1 MYRIGLINMPFAVTS
16 LPSVALLQLK
26 AVIADE
32 CGGKASADIHYLN
45 YDVAIH
51 LGQIYTDISCSLEAN
66 MCGAGDWFFKKE
78 AFPEAQDDPERYLR
92 RFFPQMDGRMGQRKQ
107 QLLKL
112 RAEAGALLERLIDQ
126 HKLDSYDMVGF
137 TSMFCQNVA
146 SIAMAKKLKQKKPG
160 MAVVIGG
167 ANCES
172 PMGEQLVRNVPE
184 IDFIFSGP
192 SLKSFPEFL
201 KHKLAEDEEKCHAV
215 KGVFSRQNVERE
227 IPQQNTVGDEIEV
240 GKYANFDYSEFL
252 DLSEKTPGGKLKPT
266 IMFETSRGCW
276 WGQRA
281 HCTFCGL
288 NGTIMSYKAMPVER
302 AIGQFHHLFRYSDR
316 CKHFQATD
324 NIMPKE
330 YIREVFGRITP
341 PDDISIF
348 YEVKADLTKEDMA
361 ILAKARVTEIQPGI
375 ESLSTSTL
383 KLMKKGTTA
392 FQNIKF
398 LKNCLTYHI
407 SPAWNLLIGF
417 PGETAEVYRKYLNDL
432 PLLAHVPP
440 PSGVF
445 PVRFDRYSPYFV
457 KAKEYGLEL
466 RPHEFYSFV
475 YPFSSE
481 SLGQM
486 AYYFTDT
493 NYSAQYLKDVA
504 QWLGPLQEKMK
515 AWRMRWAGA
524 RPRLELRKAQDLMIV
539 SDSRFGE
546 RTAEFKISARNLLLL
561 FMLDTPRTMDDT
573 ALRAEFTGEEL
584 EQGLMLLKQKRL
596 VFEENGRYLNL
607 VMIDEAL
614 APKIEKS
621 RATGQL
627 AASIS

>member
-1 MYRIGLINMPFAVTS
+1 MYKIGLINMPFAVTS

-26 AVIADE
+26 SAVSDE
-32 CGGKASADIHYLN
+32 CTGKAMADIHYLN
-45 YDVAIH
+45 YDVSIQ

-78 AFPEAQDDPERYLR
+78 AFPHAQDDPERYLR
-92 RFFPQMDGRMGQRKQ
+92 RFFPQLDGQMIQRKQ
-107 QLLKL
+107 LLLKL
-112 RAEAGALLERLIDQ
+112 RKEAGALLEKLIDQ
-126 HKLDSYDMVGF
+126 YHLDSYDMVGF

-146 SIAMAKKLKQKKPG
+146 SFALAKRLKQRKPE
-160 MAVVIGG
+160 MVIVMGG

-172 PMGEQLVRNVPE
+172 PMGEQIIKNVPE
-184 IDFIFSGP
+184 VDFVFSGP
-192 SLKSFPEFL
+192 ALKSFPEFL
-201 KHKLAEDEEKCHAV
+201 KHKLANDEEKCHAV
-215 KGVFSRQNVERE
+215 KGVFSRQNVSRE
-227 IPQQNTVGDEIEV
+227 IPQAQTVGEEIEV
-240 GKYANFDYSEFL
+240 GKYASFDYSEFL
-252 DLSEKTPGGKLKPT
+252 DLTERTPGAKLKPT

-288 NGTIMSYKAMPVER
+288 NGTIMAYKAMPVAKALE
-302 AIGQFHHLFRYSDR
+302 QFHHLFQYAGR
-316 CKHFQATD
+316 CKNFQATD

-330 YIREVFGRITP
+330 YIAQVFGQLTP
-341 PDDISIF
+341 PEDINIF

-375 ESLSTSTL
+375 ESLATSTL

-392 FQNIKF
+392 FQNIRF
-398 LKNCLTYHI
+398 LKNCLTHRI

-417 PGETAEVYRKYLNDL
+417 PGETAEVYRKYVNDL

-445 PVRFDRYSPYFV
+445 PVRFDRYSPYFM
-457 KAKEYGLEL
+457 KAKDYGLEL
-466 RPHEFYSFV
+466 RPHDFYSFI

-504 QWLGPLQEKMK
+504 QWLGPLREKVK
-515 AWRMRWAGA
+515 SWHTRWAGT
-524 RPRLELRKAQDLMIV
+524 RPRLELRMAEKLMII

-546 RTAEFKISARNLLLL
+546 RAAEFKISPRYLLLL
-561 FMLDTPRTMDDT
+561 FMLDTPRTLDDVG
-573 ALRAEFTGEEL
+573 LRAEFTPEEM

-596 VFEENGRYLNL
+596 VFEENGRFLNL

-614 APKIEKS
+614 APHIEMA
-621 RATGQL
+621 RGAGQL
-627 AASIS
+627 VAQ